1 MTEAEI
7 NHILKIAGTRD
18 FENCTKEELIEIL
31 EMWDIRNYS
40 KEDLFQYLDENEGCK
55 VVEKTELRSIMLGM
69 LREMR
74 GMCVGNTVYF
84 TDRQIDTMIKIYAGE
99 EE

>member
-40 KEDLFQYLDENEGCK
+40 KEDLIQYLDENESCK
-55 VVEKTELRSIMLGM
+55 VIDKAELRSIILGM

-84 TDRQIDTMIKIYAGE
+84 TDRQLDEMIKIYAE
-99 EE
+99 EEE